1 MIALA
6 SPLARL
12 RRPLITGALALLAG
26 GALLLWSQAERND
39 AEAALRLHTNRLTQ
53 ARALHQAAR
62 EADAAARDGLRQL
75 ETLRGAGLLE
85 APDRQAWQRHLLG
98 LQGKLGLEKLEWEI
112 ARSSPP
118 QPKPR
123 RPAEQP
129 SALHLT
135 TLHLKGESPTKAAFS
150 RSSNA
155 RAAWAA
161 GFSCPAAA
169 GSPAASRCPMPPT
182 APYLQQTARSTGSF
196 CGYPRPPDAPAA
208 WTGDAVLCKIKA
220 CAPPEWS

>member
-39 AEAALRLHTNRLTQ
+39 AEAALRLHTNRLIQ
-53 ARALHQAAR
+53 ARAMHQAAR

-75 ETLRGAGLLE
+75 ETLRAAGLLD

-112 ARSSPP
+112 APF
-118 QPKPR
+118 KPAATQGNGA
-123 RPAEQP
+123 PAEPP
-129 SALHLT
+129 SALHLS
-135 TLHLKGESPTKAAFS
+135 TLHLKGEVAHEGRLLPLLERPGSQGGGLFLPRRCRLS
-150 RSSNA
+150 RNQ
-155 RAAWAA
+155 
-161 GFSCPAAA
+161 PE
-169 GSPAASRCPMPPT
+169 
-182 APYLQQTARSTGSF
+182 
-196 CGYPRPPDAPAA
+196 PDAADSPVLTADCEIDWIFLRLPA
-208 WTGDAVLCKIKA
+208 T
-220 CAPPEWS
+220 P

>member
-26 GALLLWSQAERND
+26 SALLLWSEAERHD
-39 AEAALRLHTNRLTQ
+39 AEATLRLHTNRLTQ

-62 EADAAARDGLRQL
+62 EADAAARDGLRLL
-75 ETLRGAGLLE
+75 ETLRGAGLLD

-112 ARSSPP
+112 APF
-118 QPKPR
+118 KPAAAQGNGA
-123 RPAEQP
+123 PAEQP

-135 TLHLKGESPTKAAFS
+135 TLHLKGEVAHEGRLLPLLERPGSQGGGLFLP
-150 RSSNA
+150 RRCRIA
-155 RAAWAA
+155 RNQ
-161 GFSCPAAA
+161 PE
-169 GSPAASRCPMPPT
+169 
-182 APYLQQTARSTGSF
+182 
-196 CGYPRPPDAPAA
+196 PDAVDSRILTADCEIDWIFLRLPA
-208 WTGDAVLCKIKA
+208 T
-220 CAPPEWS
+220 P